1 MMHLSKVRVD
11 WAHARNTYALHKA
24 LWTLFPDQPR
34 EARKAREEERQGF
47 LFRVEQRRTG
57 YAALV
62 LLQSRVAPE
71 STADGVRLE
80 SPPKTFQPEFS
91 AGQMLRFRLTAN
103 PVKTIRDEDG
113 RRNTKGEVK
122 SCRVPLL
129 KEEEQAQWLIR
140 HLEPAAEVTV
150 DALVCRP
157 EMPVYFRK
165 GNDHAKI
172 KPVMFEGML
181 TVKSPDTFWTLI
193 RNGVGPAKGLGCGLL
208 SVARA

>member
-11 WAHARNTYALHKA
+11 WSHARNAYSLHKA

-34 EARKAREEERQGF
+34 ESRKAREQDRQGF

-57 YAALV
+57 HAALV
-62 LLQSRVAPE
+62 LLQSRAAPE
-71 STADGVRLE
+71 SAADGVRLE
-80 SPPKTFQPEFS
+80 CPPKVVEPAFS
-91 AGQMLRFRLTAN
+91 VGQMLRFRLTAN
-103 PVKTIRDEDG
+103 PVKTIRDEGG
-113 RRNTKGEVK
+113 RKNAKGEVK

-150 DALVCRP
+150 EALICRP
-157 EMPVYFRK
+157 ELPLYFRK
-165 GNDHAKI
+165 GSYHAKI
-172 KPVMFEGML
+172 KPVMFDGAL
-181 TVKSPDTFWTLI
+181 TVKDPDALRDLI
-193 RNGVGPAKGLGCGLL
+193 RNGIGPAKGLGCGLL